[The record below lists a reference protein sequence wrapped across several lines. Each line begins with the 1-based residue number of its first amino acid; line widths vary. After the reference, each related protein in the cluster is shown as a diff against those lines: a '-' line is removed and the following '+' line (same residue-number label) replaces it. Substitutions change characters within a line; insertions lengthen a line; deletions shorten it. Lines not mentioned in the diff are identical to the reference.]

1 MERLVTV
8 GRYSNP
14 AEARIVQ
21 GLLNSRGIECCILDE
36 LSAAYTPLAVG
47 GIRLAVRQGDL
58 ERATK
63 ILSEKKA

>member
-8 GRYSNP
+8 SRYSNP

-21 GLLNSRGIECCILDE
+21 GLLKSRGIECYILDE

>member
-1 MERLVTV
+1 MEKLVTV

-14 AEARIVQ
+14 AEAHIAQ
-21 GLLNSRGIECCILDE
+21 GLLNSHGIYCCILDE

-58 ERATK
+58 ERAIK
-63 ILSEKKA
+63 ILSQEKE